1 MSSIKFSKYLFVF
14 IFTFLT
20 GFAHSNERIV
30 YLDIDYLMNNS
41 LAGKSLK
48 IQINKINKSN
58 FEKFTK
64 TEKNLQTKEKKIISQ
79 KNVLS
84 EEEFKKNIKEF
95 KIEIDNF
102 NSIKLKAVN
111 ELGEK
116 KYNAQKELTQN
127 VTAIIT
133 DYSSKN
139 SIDYILN
146 KQSIV
151 IGKSELD
158 ITSIILEILDS
169 KVKNIKIK

>member
-1 MSSIKFSKYLFVF
+1 MSSIKFSKNLFVF
-14 IFTFLT
+14 IFIFLT

-79 KNVLS
+79 KNILS
-84 EEEFKKNIKEF
+84 EEEFKKNVKEF

-111 ELGEK
+111 ELAK
-116 KYNAQKELTQN
+116 KKFNAQKELTKS

-158 ITSIILEILDS
+158 ITSIILKILDS
-169 KVKNIKIK
+169 KIKNIKIK